1 MSKIDVYEHGVLR
14 IGEQGFLFTHWQACT
29 KFNEAHSNEYFDI
42 LHNGLRFKHYVG
54 ALQIGNLVIQIHPKA
69 DKNEDDDKWK
79 GVLIQMLK
87 ACGHLKAQTHDNAHL
102 DKQHFN
108 LLELYFE
115 YFLAE
120 LEKLIHQGLIKR
132 YRENTGNVKALKG
145 KLDFARNIRHNLVHQ
160 ERFYTTHQ
168 VYDVNHRLH
177 QILQYALEI
186 VSQFSRG
193 TQLSDRC
200 GRTRL
205 TFPEV
210 SAIRPAKARLDQIYL
225 DRKTAS
231 YERALQLAKLIILNY
246 SPDIE
251 QGQHKMISLLF
262 DMNVL
267 WEEYVYTVLR
277 KSKQLREAGW
287 KVHGQQSKL
296 FYSSGRYIRP
306 DIVLTDEKET
316 IIIDTKWKIPSNNSA
331 SIEDLKQMYIYGR
344 FWSSAKLILL
354 YPGQK
359 HNPSF
364 KLFRNDHGDNIQHAC
379 KVARISVLS
388 GPNQLNSLVAN
399 EMMHLMELSIQEPE
413 NHK

>member
-1 MSKIDVYEHGVLR
+1 MVKIDVFEHGVLR
-14 IGEQGFLFTHWQACT
+14 IGERGFLINHWKACT

-54 ALQIGNLVIQIHPKA
+54 ALQIDNLIIQIHPKA
-69 DKNEDDDKWK
+69 DKNEADDKWK

-87 ACGHLKAQTHDNAHL
+87 ACGHLKAQTPNNAHL
-102 DKQHFN
+102 EKQHFN

-115 YFLAE
+115 YFLTE
-120 LEKLIHQGLIKR
+120 LEKLIHQGLVKR
-132 YRENTGNVKALKG
+132 YRKNTGNVKALKG
-145 KLDFARNIRHNLVHQ
+145 KLDFAGNIRHNLVHQ

-168 VYDVNHRLH
+168 AYDVNHRLH
-177 QILQYALEI
+177 QVLQHALEI

-193 TQLSDRC
+193 TRLSDRC

-205 TFPEV
+205 AFPEV
-210 SAIRPAKARLDQIYL
+210 SAIRPTAALLEQIHL
-225 DRKTAS
+225 DRKTAP

-251 QGQHKMISLLF
+251 KGQNKMISLLF

-267 WEEYVYTVLR
+267 WEEYVYTILR
-277 KSKQLREAGW
+277 KSNQIQEAGW

-306 DIVLTDEKET
+306 DIVLKNEKET
-316 IIIDTKWKIPSNNSA
+316 IIIDTKWKIPANNSA
-331 SIEDLKQMYIYGR
+331 SIEDLRQMYVYGR
-344 FWSSAKLILL
+344 YWKSAKLILL

-359 HNPSF
+359 HNPVF
-364 KLFRNDHGDNIQHAC
+364 KKFANDHGDPMGHTC
-379 KVARISVLS
+379 KVARISVVGSDKNLNDQIIPDIMDLLEFS
-388 GPNQLNSLVAN
+388 EQL
-399 EMMHLMELSIQEPE
+399 
-413 NHK
+413 

>member
-1 MSKIDVYEHGVLR
+1 MVKIDVFEHGVLR
-14 IGEQGFLFTHWQACT
+14 IGERGFLINHWQTCT

-54 ALQIGNLVIQIHPKA
+54 ALQIGNLIIQIHPKA
-69 DKNEDDDKWK
+69 DKNEADEKWK

-87 ACGHLKAQTHDNAHL
+87 ACGHLKAQTHDNAQL
-102 DKQHFN
+102 EKQHFN

-120 LEKLIHQGLIKR
+120 LEKLIHQGLVKR
-132 YRENTGNVKALKG
+132 YRKNTGNVKALKG
-145 KLDFARNIRHNLVHQ
+145 KLDFAGNIRHNLVHQ

-177 QILQYALEI
+177 QVLQHALEI

-193 TQLSDRC
+193 TRLSDRC

-205 TFPEV
+205 NFPEV
-210 SAIRPAKARLDQIYL
+210 SAIRPTMALLEQIQL
-225 DRKTAS
+225 DRKTAP

-251 QGQHKMISLLF
+251 KGQNKMISLLF

-267 WEEYVYTVLR
+267 WEEYVYTILR
-277 KSKQLREAGW
+277 KSTQLQEAGW
-287 KVHGQQSKL
+287 EVHGQQSKL
-296 FYSSGRYIRP
+296 FYGSGRYIRP
-306 DIVLTDEKET
+306 DIVLKNEKET
-316 IIIDTKWKIPSNNSA
+316 IIIDTKWKIPANNSA
-331 SIEDLKQMYIYGR
+331 SIEDLRQMYVYGR
-344 FWSSAKLILL
+344 YWSSAKLILL

-359 HNPSF
+359 HNPEF
-364 KLFRNDHGDNIQHAC
+364 KHFINKHGDHIDHTC
-379 KVARISVLS
+379 KVARISVI
-388 GPNQLNSLVAN
+388 GIEKKLNDHIIPDIIDLLEFS
-399 EMMHLMELSIQEPE
+399 
-413 NHK
+413 